1 MNKAPDV
8 LSQRT
13 LSLNPIRHNRRKS
26 KTGNSI
32 LVKLPIPQLQ
42 SASNSECALTL
53 SQWVRRVHCVLI
65 EN

>member
-8 LSQRT
+8 LNQRT

-32 LVKLPIPQLQ
+32 LVKLPIPNCNQRQIRSVPLI
-42 SASNSECALTL
+42 S
-53 SQWVRRVHCVLI
+53 SQWVGRNRCVLI